1 MRNPVGRSMAALK
14 KLEQQNNRLKSS
26 YHTASEKR
34 EMKAAREK
42 RQATR
47 AEASAEELQE
57 MLDADMR
64 WLASLGPRLSQKRS
78 DT

>member
-1 MRNPVGRSMAALK
+1 MRKPVGRSMAALK

-34 EMKAAREK
+34 AMKAAREK

-64 WLASLGPRLSQKRS
+64 WLDSLAPGSAKKRS

>member
-1 MRNPVGRSMAALK
+1 MSKHITPMAALK

-34 EMKAAREK
+34 AMKAAREK

-47 AEASAEELQE
+47 AEGVCCKI
-57 MLDADMR
+57 R
-64 WLASLGPRLSQKRS
+64 
-78 DT
+78 

>member
-1 MRNPVGRSMAALK
+1 MRKPVGRSMAALK

-34 EMKAAREK
+34 AMKAAREK

-57 MLDADMR
+57 R
-64 WLASLGPRLSQKRS
+64 VCCTIR
-78 DT
+78 

>member
-1 MRNPVGRSMAALK
+1 MSKHITPMAALK

-34 EMKAAREK
+34 AMKAAREN

-64 WLASLGPRLSQKRS
+64 WLDSLGPRLSQKRS